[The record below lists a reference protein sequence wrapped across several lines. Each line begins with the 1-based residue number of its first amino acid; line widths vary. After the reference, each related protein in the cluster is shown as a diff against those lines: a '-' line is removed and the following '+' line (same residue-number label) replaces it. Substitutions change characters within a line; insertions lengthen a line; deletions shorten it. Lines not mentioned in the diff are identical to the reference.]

1 MANNN
6 SGQNY
11 NSNYNSNQPSQN
23 FQNEPP
29 SGLYENNEN
38 QNIRQNQIGQN
49 QTNNWH
55 NGQQNTYQNTNS
67 NFGNSNNSN
76 LNDNYNQAQNEFIN
90 SQNGQNQF
98 GQNNSNLNQNSNQI
112 NNQNTNFNNPNFDSN
127 SGQNTDNYNGN
138 YSLTSSPDINSNLPN
153 NSNSYFQIGEPQV
166 VIVEKKVEPTAA
178 WKIFF
183 IAKWWLILLI
193 VLGLTLSFVGVYVV
207 FNQKPAE
214 QIGTFNN
221 VAATI
226 EAPQTLAK
234 GIPETWKIII
244 ENKENTAIQ
253 QLEIRLTFD
262 KSFEFIKAISPTPD
276 VPRGDI
282 YKIARL
288 DPLGQGISQAI
299 IEIQGTTKG
308 NIDEEIV
315 MTGQVSY
322 TPDKLIALENAGQLP
337 SGQKTRR
344 TISTTTVRTRTTAA
358 QVTIDMNPTNQV
370 VQNGGEAE
378 MNITFA
384 NTSER
389 EIRDLKVRMNYPDK
403 GAFVYTGSELISSST
418 EKVKNVPDDSNN
430 IWFIPNLS
438 RLQKQTLKVRGVVT
452 GADSV
457 KLTFSAD
464 LGIRSGNDYPT
475 INSATKD
482 VTIATQ
488 PILSN
493 TTIEGKSG
501 NAIFRPG
508 EVLNIVINYENK
520 GTVPLR
526 NVEIFGFVE
535 DPAGL
540 LDWTQAQFVGGDR
553 GNLNNNTVQW
563 RGSNV
568 NQLVNLGTQVKG
580 QVRYSVKVKDSQTF
594 LQTGRKQNDYIIIP
608 KVQIRADNLQ
618 QIEFAGNTYKSQG
631 GLTFEQKITDR
642 GPEPGQ
648 TNKRRFNVIWT
659 FKTLQ
664 NQVNEVVVNTRT
676 SLPPNT
682 WVQSSITPI
691 SRVPELNYDP
701 KNGNISWTPNKIP
714 SYTGISSPIV
724 TIGFDLIVE
733 VQSNSN
739 FGGINLFEVPKISGT
754 DEVTNQRYDQDGQA
768 GTTR

>member
-1 MANNN
+1 MPNNN
-6 SGQNY
+6 SSFGQNY
-11 NSNYNSNQPSQN
+11 NSNYNSNQPNNQNNQN
-23 FQNEPP
+23 FLQPP

-38 QNIRQNQIGQN
+38 QNFGKNQIGQN
-49 QTNNWH
+49 QSNNWQ
-55 NGQQNTYQNTNS
+55 NQQQNIYQNSPTLGFQNNKNNQNKDFS
-67 NFGNSNNSN
+67 DNFNQGQNRFA
-76 LNDNYNQAQNEFIN
+76 NYQNPENQ
-90 SQNGQNQF
+90 SNQF

-112 NNQNTNFNNPNFDSN
+112 NNQNTNFNNPNFEPN
-127 SGQNTDNYNGN
+127 SGQNTDNY
-138 YSLTSSPDINSNLPN
+138 TNST
-153 NSNSYFQIGEPQV
+153 SNSYFQVGEPTM
-166 VIVEKKVEPTAA
+166 VIVEKEKKPSPA
-178 WKIFF
+178 WVIF
-183 IAKWWLILLI
+183 ILAKWWLILLV
-193 VLGLTLSFVGVYVV
+193 VLGLTLSFVGVYVI

-214 QIGTFNN
+214 QIGSFNN

-282 YKIARL
+282 YRITRL
-288 DPLGQGISQAI
+288 DPPGQGISQAI

-308 NIDEEIV
+308 NIDEEII
-315 MTGQVSY
+315 MTGQISY

-344 TISTTTVRTRTTAA
+344 TISTTTARTRTTAA

-389 EIRDLKVRMNYPDK
+389 EIRDLKVRLNYPDK
-403 GAFVYTGSELISSST
+403 GAFVYTGSELISNST

-438 RLQKQTLKVRGVVT
+438 RLQKQTLKVRGIVT

-493 TTIEGKSG
+493 TSIEGKSG
-501 NAIFRPG
+501 NAVFRPG
-508 EVLNIVINYENK
+508 EVLNIIINYENK

-535 DPAGL
+535 DPANL
-540 LDWTQAQFVGGDR
+540 LDWAQAQFVGGDR

-568 NQLVNLGTQVKG
+568 SQLVNLGTQVKG

-594 LQTGRKQNDYIIIP
+594 LQTSRKQNDYIIIP

-618 QIEFAGNTYKSQG
+618 QVEFAGNTYKSQG
-631 GLTFEQKITDR
+631 GLMFEQKITDR

-691 SRVPELNYDP
+691 SRVPELSYDP
-701 KNGNISWTPNKIP
+701 KNGNITWSPNKIP

-733 VQSNSN
+733 TQSNSN
-739 FGGINLFEVPKISGT
+739 FGGINLFETPKISGT
-754 DEVTNQRYDQDGQA
+754 DEVTGQRYDQDGTA

>member
-1 MANNN
+1 MANNNSN

-11 NSNYNSNQPSQN
+11 NSNYNSNQPNNQN
-23 FQNEPP
+23 FQNKPP
-29 SGLYENNEN
+29 SGLYENNE
-38 QNIRQNQIGQN
+38 QNFGQN
-49 QTNNWH
+49 QTNDLQNQ
-55 NGQQNTYQNTNS
+55 QQNTYQNLSNS
-67 NFGNSNNSN
+67 SFKNNQNNQNSD
-76 LNDNYNQAQNEFIN
+76 LNDNFNQGQNRFANYQNPANQPNQFDQNIPDNN
-90 SQNGQNQF
+90 SQNF
-98 GQNNSNLNQNSNQI
+98 NNGLDKQGFV
-112 NNQNTNFNNPNFDSN
+112 NQNTNNYDTNPAV
-127 SGQNTDNYNGN
+127 
-138 YSLTSSPDINSNLPN
+138 
-153 NSNSYFQIGEPQV
+153 SNSYFQVTEPSV
-166 VIVEKKVEPTAA
+166 IIVEKEKKPAA
-178 WKIFF
+178 WMIFV
-183 IAKWWLILLI
+183 IAKWWLILLV
-193 VLGLTLSFVGVYVV
+193 VLGLTLSFVGVYVI
-207 FNQKPAE
+207 FNQKPVE
-214 QIGTFNN
+214 QISSFNN

-234 GIPETWKIII
+234 GIPEIWKIII

-253 QLEIRLTFD
+253 QLEIRLNFD

-282 YKIARL
+282 YKISRL
-288 DPLGQGISQAI
+288 DPLGQGISQVI

-418 EKVKNVPDDSNN
+418 EKVKNIPDDSNN

-438 RLQKQTLKVRGVVT
+438 RLQKQTLKVRGIVT

-464 LGIRSGNDYPT
+464 LGIRSNNDYPT

-493 TTIEGKSG
+493 TSIEGKSG
-501 NAIFRPG
+501 GNPTFRPG

-535 DPAGL
+535 DPSNL

-563 RGSNV
+563 RGSNI

-618 QIEFAGNTYKSQG
+618 QVEFAGNTYKSQG
-631 GLTFEQKITDR
+631 GLMFEQKITDR

-701 KNGNISWTPNKIP
+701 KNGNISWSPNKIP

-754 DEVTNQRYDQDGQA
+754 DEVTSQRYDQDGQA